1 MTVERIRV
9 GDVLRLVRRPIVVDP
24 LLDYQE
30 IGVRS
35 FGKGIFHKEPVTGA
49 TLGSKR
55 VFEIHPGELVL
66 SNVFAWEGGVAVS
79 AEAERGKIG
88 SHRFMTYQAVD
99 DRIDIDWAGWF
110 FRSEPGVELLGRA
123 SPGSAGRNRTLAV
136 ERFEALAIPLPP
148 IDQQRRVAAELK
160 RLSGQQRRA
169 ATLCAD
175 ASRLNSALIG
185 SLTQSGAVGVRLD
198 ELLTHMKRE
207 VKPASEAEYSLLGV
221 RWYGEGLFIR
231 ERKLGADSSASKLY
245 RVQVQ
250 DFVYN
255 RLFAWKG
262 SFAVAGADVDGCHVS
277 NEFPT
282 FQVDEAR
289 LDVRYLHAL
298 FRNPAMWSY
307 VEAKSTGGTPTSR
320 NRFKETELG
329 ELVIPLPSIDVQ
341 RAVVSRV
348 EIVLNAARLRSAL
361 ETRLET
367 LVASSINKVFPHQG
381 K

>member
-1 MTVERIRV
+1 MTVDHVRV
-9 GDVLRLVRRPIVVDP
+9 GDVLTLARRAVQIDP
-24 LLDYQE
+24 LHTYELVGAY
-30 IGVRS
+30 S
-35 FGKGIFHKEPVTGA
+35 FGKGLFRREAAAGAELGGYKFFALEPGD
-49 TLGSKR
+49 
-55 VFEIHPGELVL
+55 LVL
-66 SNVFAWEGGVAVS
+66 SNIQAWEGAIALAGQEHA
-79 AEAERGKIG
+79 GLIG
-88 SHRFMTYQAVD
+88 THRFLTYIPRD
-99 DRIDIDWAGWF
+99 DRIDASWARWF
-110 FRSEPGVELLGRA
+110 FLSEPGMTLIRRA
-123 SPGSAGRNRTLAV
+123 APGTAVRNRTLSM
-136 ERFEALAIPLPP
+136 ERFEALEIPLPP
-148 IDQQRRVAAELK
+148 IDQQRRVAAELE
-160 RLSGQQRRA
+160 RLSGQQRRV
-169 ATLCAD
+169 ATLCAE

-198 ELLTHMKRE
+198 ELLIQVKRE
-207 VKPASEAEYSLLGV
+207 VKPAPEVEYALLGA

-245 RVQVQ
+245 RVQSQ

-329 ELVIPLPSIDVQ
+329 EVVIPLPSIDVQ

-348 EIVLNAARLRSAL
+348 EMVLNAARLRSARG
-361 ETRLET
+361 TRVGA

-381 K
+381 E